1 MISGWHDLATCKKA
15 IDQEQPVIV
24 MPASYCYIDMKQNA
38 FERGHTWA
46 WLVDT
51 RRIYSLQP
59 DKLTTDPLKQKY
71 VRGVEAALWAE
82 LLDRPDRF
90 SNTRVILDSALWLK

>member
-59 DKLTTDPLKQKY
+59 DKLTTDPLKKNMSEGSKLPYGLNYWIVQT
-71 VRGVEAALWAE
+71 V
-82 LLDRPDRF
+82 F